1 MAADQLEWRVR
12 DLERDVADIRTRI
25 KDIDENGTREVR
37 VLKRDIEHIREQVD
51 AVHELARSTQRVVL
65 GAAITITTVVLGAMI
80 TLIVALSP

>member
-1 MAADQLEWRVR
+1 MAADPIEWRLKSLEG
-12 DLERDVADIRTRI
+12 DLGDLVARV

-37 VLKRDIEHIREQVD
+37 VLKRDIEHLSRQIT
-51 AVHELARSTQRVVL
+51 AVHEIARSTQRVVL

>member
-1 MAADQLEWRVR
+1 MAADPIEWRVR
-12 DLERDVADIRTRI
+12 EIERDLEDVRQRV

-37 VLKRDIEHIREQVD
+37 VLKRDIQHLTEQVQS
-51 AVHELARSTQRVVL
+51 AIEIARSTQRVVL

>member
-12 DLERDVADIRTRI
+12 DIERDLKEVQARV
-25 KDIDENGTREVR
+25 KDIDEHGTREVR
-37 VLKRDIEHIREQVD
+37 VLKRDIEHLSEQVQ